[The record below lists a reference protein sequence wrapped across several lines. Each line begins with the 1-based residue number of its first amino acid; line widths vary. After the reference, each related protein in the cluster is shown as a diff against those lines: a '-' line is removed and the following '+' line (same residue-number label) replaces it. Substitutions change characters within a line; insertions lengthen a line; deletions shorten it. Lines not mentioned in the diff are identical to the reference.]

1 MARRVKDIRSYDSH
15 RFFCMKCGMENFTI
29 PRKGNQKH
37 EKFHR
42 KKLYCWHCQCE
53 VNNIE
58 CRNQEEVDEFR
69 ENFAKGMYVDECE
82 ESLRAIRS
90 TSEWKKLLGKK

>member
-1 MARRVKDIRSYDSH
+1 MARRVKDIRSYNSH

-90 TSEWKKLLGKK
+90 ASEWEKLLGKK

>member
-1 MARRVKDIRSYDSH
+1 MGRRSKDIRSYESH

-42 KKLYCWHCQCE
+42 KKLYCWHCRCE

-58 CRNQEEVDEFR
+58 CRNQAEVDEFR
-69 ENFAKGMYVDECE
+69 ENFENGVYKDECE
-82 ESLRAIRS
+82 ESLAAI
-90 TSEWKKLLGKK
+90 KKISLGQK